1 LAPRD
6 DGASSSR
13 NPNPDPQAE
22 VTRLIVEMERLK
34 RNASYWKQFKTE
46 SLEKEMEARAR
57 VRDLELYVAN
67 LEQYNEILHEEV
79 HRLHDLMNPNHQ
91 PQAVEDDVGA
101 VVVPGGEEDQEEDD
115 DEEDPEEVEP
125 MLESGE
131 EVSHVTGMSAT
142 ESEDG
147 VIVIS
152 DDDEE

>member
-22 VTRLIVEMERLK
+22 VARLTAEIERLK
-34 RNASYWKQFKTE
+34 RNASYWKQFYTE

-57 VRDLELYVAN
+57 ARDLELYVGN
-67 LEQYNEILHEEV
+67 LEQYNVILHQEV

-91 PQAVEDDVGA
+91 PQAAEDDVGA
-101 VVVPGGEEDQEEDD
+101 VVVPGGEEDQEED
-115 DEEDPEEVEP
+115 PEEVEP
-125 MLESGE
+125 LLESGE
-131 EVSHVTGMSAT
+131 EASHVTGMSAT